1 MGNHHQH
8 HHAAGTDSAAET
20 DWAAM
25 AELLDLDGEVLHSF
39 LSEITGWVRDLA
51 ADLPGR
57 RILDLGAGTGT
68 GALALLQ
75 RFEEAD
81 VIALDKSGPLLDRL
95 RDKARDLG
103 LADRVRTE
111 QADLDAAWPAIGTVD
126 LAWASMSLHHMADP
140 DRVLAEVFAAIR
152 PGGLLAVAET
162 GAFPRFLPDDL
173 GFGRPGL
180 EARCHATL
188 AEGLAGELPHLGSDW
203 GPPLRQAGF
212 TIEAERPF
220 AIELRP
226 PLPASAGRY
235 AQLSLRRIRSGL
247 DGRISAGDLAALDT
261 LIDSDG
267 PDSVLRRGDLSVRA
281 SKVVWVARRRR
292 LAAGS
297 SGQEGQRPG
306 DVVLH
311 DLHHRLAV
319 RVVTIQQPQ
328 RPGDERQMQREAVEP
343 QAPVIEIARAQPP
356 VMLAEAQPQ
365 ESVLPFDVEEHDALD
380 IDDDRMPSLVDE
392 HVVGPELAVDESVP
406 RAGRHGGGEF
416 PGDRLEPP
424 AGRRHALDPG
434 GGLAQVGQGTI
445 EHDLLT

>member
-1 MGNHHQH
+1 MGNHHHQH
-8 HHAAGTDSAAET
+8 QHAAGTDSAAET

-39 LSEITGWVRDLA
+39 LSEITGWVRELA
-51 ADLPGR
+51 ADLPCR

-75 RFEEAD
+75 RFEGAD
-81 VIALDKSGPLLDRL
+81 VIALDRSGQLLDRL

-152 PGGLLAVAET
+152 PGGLLAVAEM

-188 AEGLAGELPHLGSDW
+188 AEGLASELPHLGSDW

-235 AQLSLRRIRSGL
+235 AQLSLQRIRSGL
-247 DGRISAGDLAALDT
+247 DGRISADDLAALDT

-267 PDSVLRRGDLSVRA
+267 PDGVLRRGDLSVRA
-281 SKVVWVARRRR
+281 SKVVWVARRP
-292 LAAGS
+292 A
-297 SGQEGQRPG
+297 
-306 DVVLH
+306 
-311 DLHHRLAV
+311 AV
-319 RVVTIQQPQ
+319 R
-328 RPGDERQMQREAVEP
+328 A
-343 QAPVIEIARAQPP
+343 A
-356 VMLAEAQPQ
+356 
-365 ESVLPFDVEEHDALD
+365 
-380 IDDDRMPSLVDE
+380 
-392 HVVGPELAVDESVP
+392 
-406 RAGRHGGGEF
+406 
-416 PGDRLEPP
+416 
-424 AGRRHALDPG
+424 
-434 GGLAQVGQGTI
+434 
-445 EHDLLT
+445 